1 MFNKSETIR
10 SPLDT
15 TEVSRRENNNYET
28 VMVFYNTGKNK
39 NQAEQYIVNKDTIL
53 QANIFI
59 EAALEYAKK
68 LRDNSEDIKS
78 KEKEVAGLYTSLLAN
93 FSDNNSLVP
102 SNRDG
107 NAFFVQNEIKRLII
121 SDKGHALENFGMY
134 LQAIKGM
141 QKSQLIG

>member
-1 MFNKSETIR
+1 MFNKSDTIR

-39 NQAEQYIVNKDTIL
+39 NQAEQYIVNKDTII

-78 KEKEVAGLYTSLLAN
+78 KEKEVAGLYKSLLAN

-102 SNRDG
+102 MNRDG
-107 NAFFVQNEIKRLII
+107 NAFFIQNEIKRLII
-121 SDKGHALENFGMY
+121 RDKGYAVENFGMY